1 MPDIKMLAAQ
11 SAGQE
16 VPLKKKKVAVKPKL
30 EKQWRVRASPS
41 VSRSRNP
48 IRETL
53 ASITANAPSTSKAVI
68 NLGLGDPTYYPLHA
82 PPPAAVAA
90 VNEAIQNGRA
100 NGYVNGVG
108 SMEARAAVVAYHERW
123 DHVRYDISDIVLTH
137 GVGQA
142 LDLVFSVM
150 MPPASVEKANII
162 LPRPGFAQYSAL
174 LSNLDAEIR
183 YYDCIEEQ
191 NWEVDLEMLD
201 SLCDDDTRAILI
213 TNPSNPVGSNYSR
226 EALKAIVE
234 IAERHKVPIIA
245 DEIYGHMTWD
255 GPFVP
260 LSSLSQSV
268 PIITLS
274 GLSKRFLFPGWRF
287 GWLAIHDPL
296 GVAAEL
302 KHGMAIWGNRFMGP
316 NSLIQAA
323 LPTILATEPEW
334 FDEVT
339 EKIKSLAE
347 IVYEGISETPGLSC
361 TAPQG
366 AMYAFVK
373 IGPGAF
379 PAFNDDVAFSTAL
392 YREEAIFVLPGVCF
406 GAPGYIRL
414 VLATPSDIMNE
425 VISRIQAFSQ
435 RHFKE

>member
-1 MPDIKMLAAQ
+1 MPDIKMLAAREAR
-11 SAGQE
+11 SD
-16 VPLKKKKVAVKPKL
+16 VPLKKVTAMP
-30 EKQWRVRASPS
+30 ERQWRVRASPS
-41 VSRSRNP
+41 VTRSKNP

-53 ASITANAPSTSKAVI
+53 ASITANAPSTSKPVI
-68 NLGLGDPTYYPLHA
+68 NLGLGDPTHYPLHA
-82 PPPAAVAA
+82 PPAAAMAA
-90 VNEAIQNGRA
+90 VNAALQSGRA

-108 SMEARAAVVAYHERW
+108 SAEARAAVAAYHKRW
-123 DHVRYDISDIVLTH
+123 DDVSYDINDIVLTH

-150 MPPASVEKANII
+150 IPPASVERANIL

-174 LSNLDAEIR
+174 LANLDAEIR

-191 NWEVDLEMLD
+191 NWEVDLDMLD

-226 EALKAIVE
+226 EALEAIIT

-245 DEIYGHMTWD
+245 DEIYGHMTWTA
-255 GPFVP
+255 PFVP
-260 LSSLSQSV
+260 MSSLSKSV
-268 PIITLS
+268 PIITMS

-287 GWLAIHDPL
+287 GWVAIHDPL
-296 GVAAEL
+296 GVATDI
-302 KHGMAIWGNRFMGP
+302 KRGMAVWGNRFMGP

-323 LPTILATEPEW
+323 LPTILATDAEW

-339 EKIKSLAE
+339 EKIKALAG
-347 IVYEGISETPGLSC
+347 IVYEGINETPGLSC
-361 TAPQG
+361 MAPEG

-373 IGPGAF
+373 ITAGAF

-392 YREEAIFVLPGVCF
+392 YQEEAIFVLPGVCF
-406 GAPGYIRL
+406 GAPGYVRV
-414 VLATPSDIMNE
+414 VLGTPSHIMNE
-425 VISRIQAFSQ
+425 VIARIQAFSQ

>member
-1 MPDIKMLAAQ
+1 MPDIKMLAARD
-11 SAGQE
+11 ARNDL
-16 VPLKKKKVAVKPKL
+16 PAKKVLAMP
-30 EKQWRVRASPS
+30 ERQWRVRASPS
-41 VSRSRNP
+41 VTRSKNP

-68 NLGLGDPTYYPLHA
+68 NLGLGDPTHYPLHA
-82 PPPAAVAA
+82 PPAAAMAA
-90 VNEAIQNGRA
+90 VNHALHSGRA

-108 SMEARAAVVAYHERW
+108 SAEARAAVVAYHERW
-123 DHVRYDISDIVLTH
+123 DKVSYDISDIVLTH

-150 MPPASVEKANII
+150 IPPASVEKANIL

-174 LSNLDAEIR
+174 LANLDAEIR

-191 NWEVDLEMLD
+191 NWEVDLDMLNN
-201 SLCDDDTRAILI
+201 LCDEDTRAILL

-226 EALKAIVE
+226 EALEAILA
-234 IAERHKVPIIA
+234 IAEKHKVPIIA

-260 LSSLSQSV
+260 MASLSQSV

-287 GWLAIHDPL
+287 GWVAVHDPL
-296 GVAAEL
+296 GVAIEL
-302 KHGMAIWGNRFMGP
+302 KRGMAVWGNRFMGP

-323 LPTILATEPEW
+323 LPTILATEAEW
-334 FDEVT
+334 FNEVT
-339 EKIKSLAE
+339 DKIKTLAG
-347 IVYEGISETPGLSC
+347 IVYEGINDTPGLSC

-373 IGPGAF
+373 IASGAF
-379 PAFNDDVAFSTAL
+379 PAFNNDVAFSTAL
-392 YREEAIFVLPGVCF
+392 YREEAIFVLPGMCF
-406 GAPGYIRL
+406 GAPGYIRV
-414 VLATPSDIMNE
+414 VLATPSDIMGE
-425 VISRIQAFSQ
+425 VMARIQAFSQ